1 MNIVI
6 VGGGTAGWIAAY
18 YIIKAQPAK
27 HKITVIESSAL
38 GIIGAGE
45 GSTGSM
51 ADLLNG
57 RFFDAKVDI
66 PAFLKETNGTVKMGI
81 YHQNWTGDDT
91 GYFAPLD
98 GTNTW
103 AAWDDYMFKYGLA
116 NFGKEK
122 MHVAS
127 PIGMSFS
134 QGVATDSAFHF
145 DGHKVGEFFK
155 KICLADGATIIDAV
169 VKTIQ
174 STDSGDIVG
183 LTLDNGEI
191 VTGDFFIDCT
201 GFARVLMKHIGVGWK
216 SYQEYLP
223 LNTAMPFLLD
233 YEPGEEITPYTG
245 ATALSSGWMWNIPLS
260 TRRGCGYVFDRNYIS
275 REQAQQ
281 EIEDYLGKKIK
292 PIKFIEFDAGRSEV
306 FWKNNVLTLGLASAF
321 VEPLEATSI
330 HSSIIQLLF
339 FVNEYLLDNKDL
351 TNTEYNREAYN
362 QKISKLYDINM
373 DFISFHYQ
381 GGRDDTPFWRS
392 IKEKNRVSPAAKI
405 YKERCKNKIPGILET
420 VGLFGT
426 PSACLWNWVAAGI
439 DLITPARA
447 RQDLEKNNLQDM
459 AKQEFDKLSTSKKS
473 YIICR

>member
-281 EIEDYLGKKIK
+281 EIEDYFQNI
-292 PIKFIEFDAGRSEV
+292 
-306 FWKNNVLTLGLASAF
+306 NN
-321 VEPLEATSI
+321 
-330 HSSIIQLLF
+330 
-339 FVNEYLLDNKDL
+339 
-351 TNTEYNREAYN
+351 
-362 QKISKLYDINM
+362 
-373 DFISFHYQ
+373 
-381 GGRDDTPFWRS
+381 
-392 IKEKNRVSPAAKI
+392 
-405 YKERCKNKIPGILET
+405 
-420 VGLFGT
+420 
-426 PSACLWNWVAAGI
+426 
-439 DLITPARA
+439 
-447 RQDLEKNNLQDM
+447 
-459 AKQEFDKLSTSKKS
+459 
-473 YIICR
+473 

>member
-18 YIIKAQPAK
+18 YIIKAQPSK

-57 RFFDAKVDI
+57 KYFDAKIDI
-66 PAFLKETNGTVKMGI
+66 PTFLKETNGTVKMGI

-98 GTNTW
+98 GTDTW
-103 AAWDDYMFKYGLA
+103 AAWNDYMFKYGLA

-122 MHVAS
+122 MHVTS
-127 PIGMSFS
+127 SIGMNFS
-134 QGVATDSAFHF
+134 QGIKTASAFHF

-155 KICLADGATIIDAV
+155 KHCLADGATIIDAV
-169 VKTIQ
+169 IKTVQ
-174 STDSGDIVG
+174 SNDSGDITG
-183 LTLDNGEI
+183 LVLDNGNTVE
-191 VTGDFFIDCT
+191 GDFFIDCT

-223 LNTAMPFLLD
+223 LNTAMPFLLE
-233 YEPGEEITPYTG
+233 YETGEEPDPYTG
-245 ATALSSGWMWNIPLS
+245 ATALSAGWMWNIPLQ
-260 TRRGCGYVFDRNYIS
+260 TRRGCGYVFDRNFIS
-275 REQAQQ
+275 REEAQK
-281 EIEDYLGKKIK
+281 EVEDYLGKKIK
-292 PIKFIEFDAGRSEV
+292 PIKFIEFDAGRSEI

-330 HSSIIQLLF
+330 HSTIIQLLF
-339 FVNEYLLDNKDL
+339 FVNEFLLDSKEQ
-351 TNTEYNREAYN
+351 TNTDYNRDSYN
-362 QKISKLYDINM
+362 QKITKLYDANM
-373 DFISFHYQ
+373 EFISFHYQ
-381 GGRDDTPFWRS
+381 GGRNDTPFWRS
-392 IKEKNRVSPAAKI
+392 IKEKNKISPGAKI
-405 YKERCKNKIPGILET
+405 YKERCRDKIPSILET

-426 PSACLWNWVAAGI
+426 PSACLYNWVAAGI
-439 DLITPARA
+439 DLITPTQAKE
-447 RQDLEKNNLQDM
+447 DLEKSNLQDI
-459 AKQEFDKLSTSKKS
+459 AKEEFRKLSTSKKS
-473 YIICR
+473 YIRYQ